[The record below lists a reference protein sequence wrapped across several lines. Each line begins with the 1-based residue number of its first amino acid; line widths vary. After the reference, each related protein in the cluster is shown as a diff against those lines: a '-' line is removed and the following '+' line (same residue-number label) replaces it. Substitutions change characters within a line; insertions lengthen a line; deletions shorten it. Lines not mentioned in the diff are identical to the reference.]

1 MLYRQIWL
9 QALQKLSLEQLG
21 QMGSPRRCRRR
32 LPPAL
37 CTLLVSP
44 LPITTFI
51 LRKHVLTRTDS
62 CLTARRRRKAG
73 RKPFYGT
80 GWAARPGL
88 YNNQNNNQYNA
99 QPYYANQ
106 PAPPYDAAT
115 NNNNNGYYGGGANQ
129 NYYGQQNGVELQQP
143 QPSYGGGGYAPPPG
157 PPPAKA

>member
-1 MLYRQIWL
+1 MHLQARQIYWDDDRCYID
-9 QALQKLSLEQLG
+9 AYG
-21 QMGSPRRCRRR
+21 YRRCRSSAWNNWVRWVV
-32 LPPAL
+32 LVVVVVGFLLLFVL
-37 CTLLVSP
+37 C
-44 LPITTFI
+44 
-51 LRKHVLTRTDS
+51 S

-88 YNNQNNNQYNA
+88 YNNQNNQYNA

-115 NNNNNGYYGGGANQ
+115 NNNNGYYGGGANQ
-129 NYYGQQNGVELQQP
+129 NYYGQQNGVELQPP

>member
-21 QMGSPRRCRRR
+21 PMGSPRRCRCR
-32 LPPAL
+32 LPPTL
-37 CTLLVSP
+37 CILLVSP
-44 LPITTFI
+44 LSIITYI
-51 LRKHVLTRTDS
+51 LRKQKLTCTHS

-80 GWAARPGL
+80 GWAARPG
-88 YNNQNNNQYNA
+88 QNNNQYNA

-115 NNNNNGYYGGGANQ
+115 NNNNGYYSGGANQ

>member
-1 MLYRQIWL
+1 MHLQARQIYWDDDRCYIDRY
-9 QALQKLSLEQLG
+9 G
-21 QMGSPRRCRRR
+21 YRRCRSSAWNNWVRWVV
-32 LPPAL
+32 LVVVVVGF
-37 CTLLVSP
+37 LLLFV
-44 LPITTFI
+44 FC
-51 LRKHVLTRTDS
+51 S

-80 GWAARPGL
+80 GWAARPG
-88 YNNQNNNQYNA
+88 QNNNQYNA

-115 NNNNNGYYGGGANQ
+115 NNNNGYYSGGANQ